1 MKLITWTKA
10 KLIKAAMSRQQWEK
24 TVEEMG
30 NGSNVHVR
38 NVHGQ
43 STAGVSESGAAA
55 RRKKTC
61 ARGVQMLPALRQRNL
76 ASVTGAFCRAQEP
89 IRLAFIFQAGS

>member
-1 MKLITWTKA
+1 MGK
-10 KLIKAAMSRQQWEK
+10 K

-43 STAGVSESGAAA
+43 STPSAGFSRGAAQ
-55 RRKKTC
+55 KTC
-61 ARGVQMLPALRQRNL
+61 ARGVQMLPALRQHNL
-76 ASVTGAFCRAQEP
+76 TSVTGAFCRAQEP
-89 IRLAFIFQAGS
+89 ISLACIFQVGS